1 VIVLVGFMGA
11 GKSTVGELLADELGT
26 TFIDADDEV
35 ERTAGVSISEIFDT
49 WGEQGFRQFERGAVA
64 DALRRGAGVVAVGGG
79 ALGDPGTREL
89 LKSKPELQ
97 VVYLE
102 VGFDEALRRVGGDA
116 ARPMLAA
123 ADPKTLY
130 EERRAHYDDVATI
143 TIDTEERTAN
153 AVAHEIAAI
162 LARGKDGTDG
172 APDLPLRRI
181 AVTTPSASYEVVVGS
196 GIIGHVAGLTPGL
209 ERAEHA
215 FIITHPELVGI
226 ADQCKKGLEE
236 GGLGVHILKAP
247 SGEPTKSLATAGR
260 LSEELADL
268 AAHRH
273 DLVVSVGGGVITDL
287 AGFVASTYNRGMPV
301 VHVPTTLL
309 AQVDAAI
316 GGKTGVNLP
325 QGKNLVGTFHQPR
338 LVVCDVGVLESLPVP
353 ELRAGMAEVAKYGF
367 ISDPELLEVLESK
380 SGDLLEGEP
389 HLLADVVARSV
400 EIKAAVVSVD
410 EREHGGRAVLNY
422 GHTFAHAIERAA
434 GFERIRHGEAVALGM
449 MAAAYLAR
457 GLGRIGE
464 SVVAA
469 HRRVLQALEL
479 PVTASLDFD
488 TLHEAW
494 LRDKKYQGAVRF
506 VLLDEIGRA
515 EPGIT
520 APREA
525 VEEAL
530 KRLAV

>member
-1 VIVLVGFMGA
+1 MIVLVGFMGA
-11 GKSTVGELLADELGT
+11 GKSTVGRLLADELET
-26 TFIDADDEV
+26 VFIDADDEV
-35 ERTAGVSISEIFDT
+35 ERTAGVSIKEIFET

-79 ALGDPGTREL
+79 ALGDPGTRDL
-89 LKSKPELQ
+89 LKKEPDVK

-102 VGFDEALRRVGGDA
+102 VGFDEALKRVGGDS
-116 ARPMLAA
+116 ARPMLTA

-130 EERRAHYDDVATI
+130 DERRAHYEDVAT
-143 TIDTEERTAN
+143 TQIDTDSRSPN
-153 AVAHEIAAI
+153 AIVREIAAL
-162 LARGKDGTDG
+162 LAGGTGEVRDI
-172 APDLPLRRI
+172 PLRRI
-181 AVTTPSASYEVVVGS
+181 AVTAPSATYEVLVGA
-196 GIIGHVAGLTPGL
+196 GIVGHVAGLAGI
-209 ERAEHA
+209 EHA
-215 FIITHPELVGI
+215 EQAFVITHPELADI
-226 ADQCKKGLEE
+226 ADRCTAGLEE
-236 GGLGVHILKAP
+236 AGLRVHILKVA

-268 AAHRH
+268 TAHRN

-338 LVVCDVGVLESLPVP
+338 LVVCDVAALESLPLP

-380 SGDLLEGEP
+380 AGDLLEREP

-400 EIKAAVVSVD
+400 EIKAGVVSAD
-410 EREHGGRAVLNY
+410 EREQGERAVLNY
-422 GHTFAHAIERAA
+422 GHTFAHAIEHSA
-434 GFERIRHGEAVALGM
+434 GYEGIRHGEAVAIGM

-457 GLGRIGE
+457 GLGRIGDG
-464 SVVAA
+464 VVAA
-469 HRRVLQALEL
+469 HRRVLEALEL
-479 PVTASLDFD
+479 PVTASLDYD

-494 LRDKKYQGAVRF
+494 LRDKKYQGGVRF
-506 VLLDEIGRA
+506 VLLNEIGRA
-515 EPGIT
+515 EHGIT
-520 APREA
+520 APKEA

-530 KRLAV
+530 KRLGV